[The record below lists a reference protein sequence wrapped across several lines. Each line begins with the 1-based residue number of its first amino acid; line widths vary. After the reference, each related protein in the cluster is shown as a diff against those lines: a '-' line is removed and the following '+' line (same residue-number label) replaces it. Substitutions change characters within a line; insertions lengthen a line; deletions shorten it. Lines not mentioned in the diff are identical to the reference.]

1 VIKVLANR
9 KYFDRSVWQY
19 AFYHKDSTQAMRE
32 YLSFR
37 DRDLSHRLGTH
48 FSSSL
53 LKIDDKNAA
62 TGFTRHLEYHPMVN
76 RRAHK
81 VGGEGSNR
89 ILNREFRQTYDSFL
103 TTMA

>member
-1 VIKVLANR
+1 
-9 KYFDRSVWQY
+9 
-19 AFYHKDSTQAMRE
+19 MRD

-37 DRDLSHRLGTH
+37 DRDLSYRLGTH

-53 LKIDDKNAA
+53 LNLDAGNAA
-62 TGFTRHLEYHPMVN
+62 NGFVQHLEYHPMVN

-89 ILNREFRQTYDSFL
+89 ILNREFRQTYDNFL
-103 TTMA
+103 TTLAQKESLTDSEKLCFVYFLQL